1 MIWPFRFGYD
11 NEGWSNLEGSA
22 KLLNETGNSFLP
34 FFVYTWEDSSEE
46 TEVKTPAW

>member
-11 NEGWSNLEGSA
+11 NEGWSNLERSA
-22 KLLNETGNSFLP
+22 NLLNQTGN
-34 FFVYTWEDSSEE
+34 FFPPHFIYIWKDSSEE